1 MSESDQG
8 VSIET
13 VKEFLSYDPLTGV
26 IRWKRSPS
34 NNIYAG
40 DVAGCVKAL
49 RKNASGENKS
59 YSYIRIEGMSIP
71 SQRIAWALHNGEWPP
86 SRITFV
92 DGNSLNFKISNLKL
106 QNSLPQ
112 TYEEVKRH
120 EKNQYYRDHRKAYK
134 LSYSESDLKRKYGIG
149 LLEYSQLLLSQN
161 GKCAICEGTD
171 GGHRNGEPKA
181 LAVDHNHKTGKVRG
195 LLCESCNQGIGKLK
209 DSPETC
215 RKAADY
221 LEKHGRSL

>member
-1 MSESDQG
+1 
-8 VSIET
+8 
-13 VKEFLSYDPLTGV
+13 
-26 IRWKRSPS
+26 
-34 NNIYAG
+34 
-40 DVAGCVKAL
+40 
-49 RKNASGENKS
+49 
-59 YSYIRIEGMSIP
+59 
-71 SQRIAWALHNGEWPP
+71 
-86 SRITFV
+86 
-92 DGNSLNFKISNLKL
+92 
-106 QNSLPQ
+106 
-112 TYEEVKRH
+112 
-120 EKNQYYRDHRKAYK
+120 
-134 LSYSESDLKRKYGIG
+134 
-149 LLEYSQLLLSQN
+149 LLSQN